1 MAARVTLQD
10 IADAL
15 GVSRN
20 TVSKAINN
28 TGLLAE
34 GTREKVLKKA
44 IEMGYKQFSYLNAVV
59 EQPEAE
65 VPVKGAKGEI
75 ALLTMGFTGNTS
87 FLSLML
93 DQFQRKLARMGYG
106 FTMHR
111 VSGEDEE
118 RLQLPISFDKEK
130 ISGIICIEMLDRG
143 YCSMLC
149 DLGIPIL
156 FVDSPVSGL
165 AGALLADVIYP
176 DNNSSIYS
184 FIGEMVRRGKRRIGF
199 IGEYMHCQS
208 FFERYMAY
216 RNAMYLTGVP
226 CREEYCVTGNK
237 EGVKKPGAIEYQE
250 YLAECFSKMDA
261 LPEVFVCANDY
272 VAFDAIRVFKGMG
285 ISVPEDVWI
294 CGFDDTME
302 AQIMTPSLTTVHIHS
317 HVMGDCAAYLL
328 SSRIM
333 EPSLHLRTVH
343 IQTSICYRETT
354 QEMQVKK

>member
-44 IEMGYKQFSYLNAVV
+44 IEMGYKQFSYLNAVM
-59 EQPEAE
+59 EQTQAE
-65 VPVKGAKGEI
+65 TPVKGATGEI
-75 ALLTMGFTGNTS
+75 ALLTRGFTGNTS
-87 FLSLML
+87 FLSIML
-93 DQFQRKLARMGYG
+93 DQFQRKFARMGYS

-111 VSGEDEE
+111 VNGEDEKN
-118 RLQLPISFDKEK
+118 LCLPTSFDRER
-130 ISGIICIEMLDRG
+130 ISGIICIEMPDRA

-149 DLGIPIL
+149 ESGIPIL
-156 FVDSPVSGL
+156 FVDSPAAGL
-165 AGALLADVIYP
+165 DGALPADAVYP
-176 DNNSSIYS
+176 DNHSGICS
-184 FIGEMVRRGKRRIGF
+184 FVGEMARRGKRRIGF
-199 IGEYMHCQS
+199 IGEYMHCQC

-216 RNAMYLTGVP
+216 RNAMYLSGLP
-226 CREEYCVTGNK
+226 FKEEYCITGNK
-237 EGVKKPGAIEYQE
+237 KTTGKPGVDEYQE
-250 YLAECFSKMDA
+250 YLAESLSKMDS

-272 VAFDAIRVFKGMG
+272 VAFDTMRAFKGMG
-285 ISVPEDVWI
+285 ISVPADVWL

-302 AQIMTPSLTTVHIHS
+302 SQIMTPSLTTVHVHS

-333 EPSLHLRTVH
+333 EPSLQVRTVH
-343 IQTSICYRETT
+343 TQTSVCYRETT
-354 QEMQVKK
+354 AGPG